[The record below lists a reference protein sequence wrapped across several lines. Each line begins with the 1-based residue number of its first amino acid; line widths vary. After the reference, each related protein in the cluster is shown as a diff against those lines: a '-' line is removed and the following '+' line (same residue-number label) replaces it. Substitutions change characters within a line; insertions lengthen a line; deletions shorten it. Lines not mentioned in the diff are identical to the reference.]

1 MSKLSQYKGDEI
13 KKNEEDDA
21 QKELKNKFN
30 TYKNMSKEQLNVQL
44 MQEVARQ
51 KSSGSFDYQT
61 LSNMVENLKGALPE
75 KDYQNVKRILESLK

>member
-1 MSKLSQYKGDEI
+1 MSKLSQYKR
-13 KKNEEDDA
+13 EDGERNGEDA
-21 QKELKNKFN
+21 QKELQNKYN

-51 KSSGSFDYQT
+51 KSSGSFDYEA
-61 LSNMVENLKGALPE
+61 LSSMVETLKGALPE